1 MLQALILKKA
11 ADLAINV
18 ISKKFK
24 LKKLQEYVE
33 KDNELDVQMRVQQKT
48 SDKHGKAL
56 EEVQKDIAI
65 LKKNSHAPKDF
76 VCMECGC
83 KAKKKNK

>member
-18 ISKKFK
+18 IAKKFK

>member
-18 ISKKFK
+18 IAKKFK

-76 VCMECGC
+76 ICMECGC
-83 KAKKKNK
+83 KAKKNNK